1 MSKYYIRLART
12 YLTSGNHKFLSFGNV
27 ISVVGIFLGVFALIV
42 VMSVMNGLEEDIT
55 ERIIGLHSEIK
66 IYAKDFAPLT
76 NWQNIEK
83 DIQNKAITGISPIVQ
98 AELMLLHEKKVSG
111 TICQG
116 INLSKHDDI
125 TFLMKRIYIGAP
137 TQEELNEGIIVGSDL
152 ALILGVNWGDELTL
166 TSPIADQPTPFGM
179 MPKSITLK
187 VVGLFYTGIPE
198 YDMKYSYTDLHTLQ
212 KFQNMGDA
220 ISYLGI
226 KTVSP
231 KKSLRVAKNIRTK
244 LGDSYDVLDWREFEK
259 HLFTA
264 IRFEKKIMFL
274 VLVLIFLIA
283 AFNMIGNYL
292 KLVAQKRQDIGILKS
307 FGAKKKDV
315 MRIFLFNGIFIY
327 LIGTV
332 AGFIVSLGLL
342 AAQIKW
348 QFIHIPISGMP
359 FQSLPVKIELFD
371 LLLVALAS
379 FIITLLTTLIPAR
392 RTMNIDAIKVIQE
405 AEE

>member
-1 MSKYYIRLART
+1 MSMYYIRLART
-12 YLTSGNHKFLSFGNV
+12 YLTSGNHKSLSFGNM
-27 ISVVGIFLGVFALIV
+27 ISVLGIFLGVFALIV

-66 IYAKDFAPLT
+66 VYAKDFAPLT
-76 NWQNIEK
+76 NWQQIEEE
-83 DIQNKAITGISPIVQ
+83 IPNKSITGISPIVQ

-116 INLSKHDDI
+116 IDLPKHDEI
-125 TFLMKRIYIGAP
+125 TNLLRRIYIGAP
-137 TQEELNEGIIVGSDL
+137 TQEEMKDGIIVGSDL

-179 MPKSITLK
+179 MPKSKTLK

-212 KFQNMGDA
+212 KFQNMENA
-220 ISYLGI
+220 ITYLGI
-226 KTVSP
+226 KTVSH
-231 KKSLRVAKNIRTK
+231 KRSLGVAKNIRAE
-244 LGDSYDVLDWREFEK
+244 LGNSYEVLDWREFEK

-274 VLVLIFLIA
+274 VLVLIFLIT

-315 MRIFLFNGIFIY
+315 MKIFLYNGIFIY

-332 AGFIVSLGLL
+332 SGFIMSLGLL
-342 AAQIKW
+342 FAQIKW

-359 FQSLPVKIELFD
+359 FQTLPVKIELFD
-371 LLLVALAS
+371 LLLVA
-379 FIITLLTTLIPAR
+379 FISLVITLFTTLIPAR
-392 RTMNIDAIKVIQE
+392 RTMNVDAIKVIRE

>member
-1 MSKYYIRLART
+1 MSKYFIRLART

-42 VMSVMNGLEEDIT
+42 VMSVMNGLEKDIT

-66 IYAKDFAPLT
+66 IYAKDFTPLA
-76 NWQNIEK
+76 NWQHIEEEIK
-83 DIQNKAITGISPIVQ
+83 NKAITGISPIVQ

-111 TICQG
+111 TICLG
-116 INLSKHDDI
+116 IDLSKHDDI

-137 TQEELNEGIIVGSDL
+137 TQEELIDGIIVGSDL

-179 MPKSITLK
+179 MPKTITLK

-212 KFQNMGDA
+212 KFQNMDDA

-231 KKSLRVAKNIRTK
+231 KKSLRVAKNIRK
-244 LGDSYDVLDWREFEK
+244 ELGDSYDVLDWREFEK

-315 MRIFLFNGIFIY
+315 MKIFLFNGIFIY

-332 AGFIVSLGLL
+332 AGFILSLGLL

-348 QFIHIPISGMP
+348 QFIQIPISGMP

-371 LLLVALAS
+371 LILVALAS

>member
-1 MSKYYIRLART
+1 
-12 YLTSGNHKFLSFGNV
+12 
-27 ISVVGIFLGVFALIV
+27 
-42 VMSVMNGLEEDIT
+42 
-55 ERIIGLHSEIK
+55 
-66 IYAKDFAPLT
+66 
-76 NWQNIEK
+76 
-83 DIQNKAITGISPIVQ
+83 
-98 AELMLLHEKKVSG
+98 
-111 TICQG
+111 
-116 INLSKHDDI
+116 
-125 TFLMKRIYIGAP
+125 
-137 TQEELNEGIIVGSDL
+137 
-152 ALILGVNWGDELTL
+152 
-166 TSPIADQPTPFGM
+166 
-179 MPKSITLK
+179 
-187 VVGLFYTGIPE
+187 
-198 YDMKYSYTDLHTLQ
+198 
-212 KFQNMGDA
+212 
-220 ISYLGI
+220 
-226 KTVSP
+226 
-231 KKSLRVAKNIRTK
+231 
-244 LGDSYDVLDWREFEK
+244 
-259 HLFTA
+259 
-264 IRFEKKIMFL
+264 MFL

>member
-1 MSKYYIRLART
+1 
-12 YLTSGNHKFLSFGNV
+12 
-27 ISVVGIFLGVFALIV
+27 
-42 VMSVMNGLEEDIT
+42 MNGLEKDIT

-66 IYAKDFAPLT
+66 IYAKDFTPLA
-76 NWQNIEK
+76 NWQHIEEEIK
-83 DIQNKAITGISPIVQ
+83 NKAITGISPIVQ

-111 TICQG
+111 TICLG
-116 INLSKHDDI
+116 IDLSKHDDI

-137 TQEELNEGIIVGSDL
+137 TQEELIDGIIVGSDL

-179 MPKSITLK
+179 MPKTITLK

-212 KFQNMGDA
+212 KFQNMDDA

-231 KKSLRVAKNIRTK
+231 KKSLRVAKNIRK
-244 LGDSYDVLDWREFEK
+244 ELGDSYDVLDWREFEK

-315 MRIFLFNGIFIY
+315 MKIFLFNGIFIY

-332 AGFIVSLGLL
+332 AGFILSLGLL

-348 QFIHIPISGMP
+348 QFIQIPISGMP

-371 LLLVALAS
+371 LILVALAS

>member
-1 MSKYYIRLART
+1 MYYIRLART
-12 YLTSGNHKFLSFGNV
+12 YLTSGNHKFLSFGNM
-27 ISVVGIFLGVFALIV
+27 ISVVGIFLGVLALIV

-76 NWQNIEK
+76 NWQQVEEE
-83 DIQNKAITGISPIVQ
+83 IQDKAITGISPVVQ

-116 INLSKHDDI
+116 IDLLKHDDI
-125 TFLMKRIYIGAP
+125 TFLMRRIYIGAP

-166 TSPIADQPTPFGM
+166 TSPIADQPTPFGL
-179 MPKSITLK
+179 MPKSKTLK

-198 YDMKYSYTDLHTLQ
+198 YDMKYSYTDIHTLQ
-212 KFQNMGDA
+212 KFQNMGNA
-220 ISYLGI
+220 ITYLGI

-231 KKSLRVAKNIRTK
+231 KRSLGIAKHIRAH

-274 VLVLIFLIA
+274 VLVLIFLIT
-283 AFNMIGNYL
+283 AFNMTGNYL
-292 KLVAQKRQDIGILKS
+292 KLVSQKRQDIGILKS

-315 MRIFLFNGIFIY
+315 MKIFLFNGIFIY

-332 AGFIVSLGLL
+332 TGFVVSLVLL
-342 AAQIKW
+342 SAQIKW
-348 QFIHIPISGMP
+348 GIIHIPISGMP
-359 FQSLPVKIELFD
+359 FQTLPVKIEFFD
-371 LLLVALAS
+371 LLLVALIS
-379 FIITLLTTLIPAR
+379 LIITLLTTLIPAR
-392 RTMNIDAIKVIQE
+392 RTMNIDTIKVIQE

>member
-1 MSKYYIRLART
+1 VSKYFIRLART

-42 VMSVMNGLEEDIT
+42 VMSVMNGLEKDIT

-66 IYAKDFAPLT
+66 IYAKDFTPLA
-76 NWQNIEK
+76 NWQHIEEEIK
-83 DIQNKAITGISPIVQ
+83 NKAITGISPIVQ

-111 TICQG
+111 TICLG
-116 INLSKHDDI
+116 IDLSKHDDI

-137 TQEELNEGIIVGSDL
+137 TQEELIDGIIVGSDL

-179 MPKSITLK
+179 MPKTITLK

-212 KFQNMGDA
+212 KFQNMDDA

-231 KKSLRVAKNIRTK
+231 KKSLRVAKNIRK
-244 LGDSYDVLDWREFEK
+244 ELGDSYDVLDWREFEK

-315 MRIFLFNGIFIY
+315 MKIFLFNGIFIY

-332 AGFIVSLGLL
+332 AGFILSLGLL

-348 QFIHIPISGMP
+348 QFIQIPISGMP

-371 LLLVALAS
+371 LILVALAS